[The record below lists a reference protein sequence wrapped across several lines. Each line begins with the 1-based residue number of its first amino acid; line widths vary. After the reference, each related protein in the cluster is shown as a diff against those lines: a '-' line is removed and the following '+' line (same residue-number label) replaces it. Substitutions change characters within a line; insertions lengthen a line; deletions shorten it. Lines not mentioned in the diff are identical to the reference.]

1 LGAKSAQ
8 DPEIFRSKSSKPHAG
23 QQDQKSDG
31 HYFKLRALTME
42 SPRITNK
49 VHITS
54 KTERKKARKQV
65 GLAA

>member
-1 LGAKSAQ
+1 
-8 DPEIFRSKSSKPHAG
+8 
-23 QQDQKSDG
+23 
-31 HYFKLRALTME
+31 ME

-54 KTERKKARKQV
+54 KTESKKARKQV